1 MRDEIFKVEVKYHC
15 NIDKIMFG
23 YLTHPVI
30 DWAKQKNL
38 TPNHITTLSFASQLL
53 AVSFLCFDYKKLF
66 TGLYL
71 LGYYFDCIDGP
82 MARKYNMITKFG
94 DWYDHVTDIVCCC
107 LANLVYVYKYNFFEH
122 FIIVALYTIFFSGL
136 IVYIGCQE
144 TIFNKGLK
152 DKENKSGSLMLTTKL
167 IKNEEENYK
176 KFVYFSVTNCVVLY
190 SITPHFL

>member
-1 MRDEIFKVEVKYHC
+1 MRDDIFKVQVKYHC

-30 DWAKQKNL
+30 DFAKQKNL
-38 TPNHITTLSFASQLL
+38 TPNHITTLSFVSQLF
-53 AVSFLCFDYKKLF
+53 AISFLSFDYKKMY
-66 TGLYL
+66 TCLYL

-94 DWYDHVTDIVCCC
+94 DWYDHVTDILCCC

-122 FIIVALYTIFFSGL
+122 YIIVALYVIFFSGL
-136 IVYIGCQE
+136 MVYIGCQE

-152 DKENKSGSLMLTTKL
+152 NEKQKSGSLILTTKL

-176 KFVYFSVTNCVVLY
+176 KFVYFSVTNCAVLY